1 MVRAKRRA
9 LALTGAAI
17 LIAAVII
24 VAVAH
29 TPAVN
34 RYALERLQAY
44 LRTEYGIELKAGRV
58 RPNLFRL
65 SLLVEKASL
74 SSVATP
80 DLPPLIEIE
89 RANLRM
95 GLMGL
100 LRGPVAVQAARLD
113 GVKIT
118 VLTEKNGRSN
128 IPSSPSPKPFEELP
142 DFLIDSLEIAEASFS
157 FEDRRHGLRVELP
170 GLHAQIDGNP
180 LTLNHDLLL
189 RATKQGFAIYQNRSL
204 AVDRLDL
211 AAQARK
217 RELILESLGFS
228 SSNSQVSGSGSIKN
242 FADPVLDFNVQTN
255 LDLSEIDRLAGLEE
269 KLRGAIRARVSLT
282 GSLKE
287 IRVSGQVGG
296 SGLTV
301 AGYDQIGI
309 DTSVGWDSSARRL
322 RLERFDAR
330 SRMARHKVRPIW
342 RSTGKRASARFKP
355 GLTSLSFSASC
366 VSSVSPFDWPVA
378 SPETSERNGREW
390 ITPG

>member
-9 LALTGAAI
+9 LAFAGVAMF
-17 LIAAVII
+17 IATVII
-24 VAVAH
+24 VAH

-34 RYALERLQAY
+34 RYVFEKLQAY

-118 VLTEKNGRSN
+118 VLIEKNGRSN

-157 FEDRRHGLRVELP
+157 FEDRQRDLSVELP
-170 GLHAQIDGNP
+170 GLHAQVDGNP

-189 RATKQGFAIYQNRSL
+189 RATKRGLAICQNHSL
-204 AVDRLDL
+204 PVDRLDL

-217 RELILESLGFS
+217 RDLILESLAFS
-228 SSNSQVSGSGSIKN
+228 SSNSQLSGSGWIKN
-242 FADPVLDFNVQTN
+242 FAD
-255 LDLSEIDRLAGLEE
+255 RLWISTC
-269 KLRGAIRARVSLT
+269 KPTLT
-282 GSLKE
+282 
-287 IRVSGQVGG
+287 
-296 SGLTV
+296 
-301 AGYDQIGI
+301 
-309 DTSVGWDSSARRL
+309 
-322 RLERFDAR
+322 
-330 SRMARHKVRPIW
+330 SR
-342 RSTGKRASARFKP
+342 RSTGSRGWKKNCKESFAPRR
-355 GLTSLSFSASC
+355 LS
-366 VSSVSPFDWPVA
+366 PDH
-378 SPETSERNGREW
+378 
-390 ITPG
+390 